1 MTKKNGET
9 HDAKKTKMEIIH
21 VCIAVRDVYESAKTI
36 ERLTGIGPFEIFEPD
51 YTNMTLHGK
60 PADFKMR
67 FGFAQAGPIRLELAQ
82 VLSGE
87 TIYDEFVKRKGYC
100 LHHIGIR
107 IDNIEQTVREMEARG
122 IRVTESGMRPG
133 VKFAYLDT
141 EEHIGVILEVIER
154 RDPT

>member
-1 MTKKNGET
+1 M
-9 HDAKKTKMEIIH
+9 AKKDRPTNGAEKARMEIIH
-21 VCIAVRDVYESAKTI
+21 ICIAVRDVYESAKTI
-36 ERLTGIGPFEIFEPD
+36 ERLTGIGPFEISEPN

-100 LHHIGIR
+100 LHHIGVR
-107 IDNIEQTVREMEARG
+107 VDDIEQTVREMKARG

-133 VKFAYLDT
+133 AKFAYVDT
-141 EEHIGVILEVIER
+141 EEHIGAILEVIEY
-154 RDPT
+154 PT